1 MLVMSRIGNNN
12 VATSPLII
20 VKCKY
25 GETSSI
31 AYVQVML
38 LWLFVIVQ
46 NYCSIIQV
54 GNFWQ
59 VINKGRYYLLIGRF
73 YVRTGRYHLP
83 TRGITC
89 KQEGITYLQVGIT
102 YLQVI
107 PRAICGVIKCKISDL
122 VSFHHRTLCYSYL
135 IDNLFL
141 LLLSKHFKAD
151 VPQTDNRPNS
161 IYANDIQA
169 QNKFLYMGQSRPLFC
184 LFSSLSHSNSK
195 YSSISTK

>member
-1 MLVMSRIGNNN
+1 M
-12 VATSPLII
+12 
-20 VKCKY
+20 
-25 GETSSI
+25 
-31 AYVQVML
+31 YVQVGITYL
-38 LWLFVIVQ
+38 REVSLANRKVSLT
-46 NYCSIIQV
+46 YRQV
-54 GNFWQ
+54 SLT
-59 VINKGRYYLLIGRF
+59 Y
-73 YVRTGRYHLP
+73 GRYHLP
-83 TRGITC
+83 TG
-89 KQEGITYLQVGIT
+89 GITYLQVGIT